1 MHSHRLHPAWLV
13 VVLITALGLS
23 ACPKKAPQPLVRS
36 APSPSGS
43 SMDESDLEKRVEERV
58 EKEPEGGPLKQI
70 FFAYDSSA
78 LSSEARQTLQANADW
93 LASNPDAR
101 VEVEGHCDERGS
113 ASYNLALGARR
124 AQAAREHLIG
134 LGVASERLSTI
145 SYGEELPVCN
155 DANESCWQ
163 QNRRGHFQVTNR

>member
-23 ACPKKAPQPLVRS
+23 ACPKKTPQPLVRS
-36 APSPSGS
+36 TPSPSSS

-70 FFAYDSSA
+70 FFDYDSSA

-93 LASNPDAR
+93 LTSNPDAK
-101 VEVEGHCDERGS
+101 VEIEGHCDERGS
-113 ASYNLALGARR
+113 ASYNLALGAKR
-124 AQAAREHLIG
+124 AQAAQEHLIG

-163 QNRRGHFQVTNR
+163 QNRRGHFQVTTP